1 MNKKV
6 LVIGAGIAGLS
17 AASYLQRNGFDTEIY
32 ELHDKPGGLCTAW
45 ARKGFT
51 FDGCLHWLMGS
62 GPSSNFHRIWEE
74 LGAGDLQY
82 VEWDEHV
89 VARLPGGDT
98 FTFYTDPERLK
109 AELLRLGP
117 EDGKFAKILSSKIKA
132 VAKADLPAAF
142 DRLSLREMISLA
154 AAMPAVAPI
163 FSKWMKVPLRS
174 LVDGLKSE
182 RLRGA
187 FRVLFGEAM
196 DSFPTGALFLMIG
209 FMAKKSAGYPI
220 GGSLAFA
227 RAIEA
232 KYLALGGSIR
242 YGAKVDRIIVETA
255 AGAARAVGLAGAWGE
270 SRGDYIVSAADGRDT
285 LDRLLAG
292 AYEGCALDRAFETQ
306 KRYPSLL
313 FLGLGLGHDCSGMP
327 HAQAFDLDEPLI
339 FEAGALIVRGLSLRL
354 FNFDPTVA
362 PAGKTSATIMI
373 ETYNDGYWTRLAER
387 DPGAYAAEKKAVIG
401 SVIAAVD
408 RKIPGFASWVE
419 VADLATPRTFIRY
432 TNNWHGSYEGWLPTS
447 VSFGKKLPRTIE
459 GLEGFE
465 MVGQWVNPGGGL
477 PPCGFDGR
485 KLAKR
490 LCRKEGRKFRPE

>member
-1 MNKKV
+1 MDKKV

-45 ARKGFT
+45 TRKGFT
-51 FDGCLHWLMGS
+51 FDGCIHWLMGS
-62 GPSSNFHRIWEE
+62 GRTSNLHLIWEE
-74 LGAGDLQY
+74 LGAGDLKY
-82 VEWDEHV
+82 IEWDEHV
-89 VARLPGGDT
+89 MARLPDGDT
-98 FTFYTDPERLK
+98 FTLYTDPDRLK
-109 AELLRLGP
+109 AEILRLGP
-117 EDGKFAKILSSKIKA
+117 EDGKFAKLFSSKIKA
-132 VAKADLPAAF
+132 VAKADMPAAF
-142 DRLSLREMISLA
+142 DRLSLREMLSLA
-154 AAMPAVAPI
+154 VAMPAVAPI
-163 FSKWMKVPLRS
+163 FSKWMKVPLQR
-174 LVDGLKSE
+174 LVDNLKSE
-182 RLRGA
+182 RLRSA

-196 DSFPTGALFLMIG
+196 KFFPTGALFMMIG
-209 FMAKKSAGYPI
+209 FMAKKSSGYPI

-227 RAIEA
+227 RALEA
-232 KYLALGGSIR
+232 KYLALGGRIR
-242 YGAKVDRIIVETA
+242 YGSKVDRIIVETA
-255 AGAARAVGLAGAWGE
+255 QGTARAVGLAGTWGE

-292 AYEGCALDRAFETQ
+292 AYKGCALDRAFESQ

-327 HAQAFDLDEPLI
+327 HAQTFDLDEPLI
-339 FEAGALIVRGLSLRL
+339 LEGGALIVKGLTLRL
-354 FNFDPTVA
+354 FNFDPTFA

-373 ETYNDGYWTRLAER
+373 ETHNDEYWTRLAER
-387 DPGAYAAEKKAVIG
+387 DPAAYAAEKKAVVD

-419 VADLATPRTFIRY
+419 VTDLATPKTFIRY

-447 VSFGKKLPRTIE
+447 VSFGKKFPRTIE

-477 PPCGFDGR
+477 PPCGIDGR
-485 KLAKR
+485 RLAKR
-490 LCRKEGRKFRPE
+490 LCKKEGRRFRPE

>member
-1 MNKKV
+1 MDKKV

-45 ARKGFT
+45 TRKGFT
-51 FDGCLHWLMGS
+51 FDGCIHWLMGS
-62 GPSSNFHRIWEE
+62 GRSSNFHRIWEE
-74 LGAGDLQY
+74 LGAGDLKY

-89 VARLPGGDT
+89 MARLPDGDT

-109 AELLRLGP
+109 AEILRLGP
-117 EDGKFAKILSSKIKA
+117 EDGKFAKLFSSKIKA
-132 VAKADLPAAF
+132 VAKADIPAAF
-142 DRLSLREMISLA
+142 DRLSLREMLSLA
-154 AAMPAVAPI
+154 AAVPAVAPI

-174 LVDGLKSE
+174 LVDSLKSE
-182 RLRGA
+182 RLRDA

-196 DSFPTGALFLMIG
+196 NSFPTGALFMMIG

-220 GGSLAFA
+220 GGSRAFA
-227 RAIEA
+227 RAVEA

-242 YGAKVDRIIVETA
+242 YGSKVDRIIVEATRDV
-255 AGAARAVGLAGAWGE
+255 ARAVGLAGVWGE

-292 AYEGCALDRAFETQ
+292 AYKGCALDRAFDSQ

-313 FLGLGLGHDCSGMP
+313 FLGLGLGRDCSGMP
-327 HAQAFDLDEPLI
+327 HSQAFDLDEPLI
-339 FEAGALIVRGLSLRL
+339 LEAGALIVRGLNLRL
-354 FNFDPTVA
+354 FNFDPTLA
-362 PAGKTSATIMI
+362 PAGKTSASIMI
-373 ETYNDGYWTRLAER
+373 ETHNDEYWTRLAEC
-387 DPGAYAAEKKAVIG
+387 DPGAYAAEKRAIIG

-447 VSFGKKLPRTIE
+447 ASFGKKLPRTIE

-485 KLAKR
+485 KLAKK
-490 LCRKEGRKFRPE
+490 LCKREGRRFRPE